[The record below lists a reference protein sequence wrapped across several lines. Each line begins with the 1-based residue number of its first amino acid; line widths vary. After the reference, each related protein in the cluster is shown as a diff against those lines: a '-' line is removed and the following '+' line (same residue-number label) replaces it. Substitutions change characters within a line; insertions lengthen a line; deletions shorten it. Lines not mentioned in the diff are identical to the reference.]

1 MQYTFTTDNDY
12 LADIII
18 GVSRIVENSAI
29 VGESEPSLAFTY
41 ETAMSIRQ
49 LMTCIWQTLSDY
61 KLDTNLLPN
70 EIETWLAAADRLG
83 QAAQAIRES
92 AKP

>member
-12 LADIII
+12 LADTII
-18 GVSRIVENSAI
+18 GVSRIVENSAM
-29 VGESEPSLAFTY
+29 VDSEPSLAFTY
-41 ETAMSIRQ
+41 ETAMSIRN
-49 LMTCIWQTLSDY
+49 LMTCIRQTLSDY

-70 EIETWLAAADRLG
+70 EMEAWLAAADRLE